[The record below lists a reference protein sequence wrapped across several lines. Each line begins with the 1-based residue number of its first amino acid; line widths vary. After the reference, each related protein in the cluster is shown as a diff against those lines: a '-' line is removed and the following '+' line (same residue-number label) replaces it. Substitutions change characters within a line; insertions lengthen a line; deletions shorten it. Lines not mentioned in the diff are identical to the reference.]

1 MAGYFS
7 YFPDIFVGT
16 GTTSDSK
23 QEYQKIKNI
32 FRRVKAREDLAKYTE
47 FFEQYSIGDGELPF
61 HIAKEVY
68 GDDELDWVVLLT
80 NNITDPYED
89 WPRSRRELE
98 QYANCLLYTSPSPR
112 DS

>member
-80 NNITDPYED
+80 NNI
-89 WPRSRRELE
+89 
-98 QYANCLLYTSPSPR
+98 CLLYTSPSPR
-112 DS
+112 DRQKSRMPSSA